1 MQQKHMWITLPVG
14 AAYVIAVMWIM
25 LYAAMNRVV
34 MIEDVTQE
42 QMLSESTQ
50 GAGQK
55 DKGIWKDLTL
65 SAESGQEKDIVIP
78 VEAELK
84 AEQVKI
90 ENHYLDKE
98 IWIGFDGV
106 EKNYFAQNS
115 IAGNLASVENAVYG
129 KQEGLL
135 WLKFKVDGIY
145 ECKSILEDGHLCI
158 TLENPKEIYETVA
171 VIDACYYRNT
181 AGAQKEGMT
190 DKEIT
195 ADIAKRLE
203 EKLKAENAVK
213 VYYIGMDGEE
223 PSAEERQR
231 FVEEAGADYY
241 IGIRLN
247 ESTDASAYGVETI
260 YNGTYFLPGFGN
272 VELADCLT
280 KNVTK
285 QVSGRANGLTEAEE
299 EDMIVQKA
307 KIPAVVLQAGYLSN
321 AKEAELLNRG
331 EYRDKIAE
339 GIFQTV
345 KEANEKMK
353 NEETE

>member
-1 MQQKHMWITLPVG
+1 MQQKHIWITLPVG
-14 AAYVIAVMWIM
+14 AAYVIAAMWIM

-42 QMLSESTQ
+42 QMPTESMQ
-50 GAGQK
+50 ESGQSG
-55 DKGIWKDLTL
+55 KGTWKNLTL
-65 SAESGQEKDIVIP
+65 SAEKGQGKDIVIP
-78 VEAELK
+78 VEEGLK
-84 AEQVKI
+84 AEQVTIK
-90 ENHYLDKE
+90 NHYLNKE

-106 EKNYFAQNS
+106 EKNYFDQKS
-115 IAGNLASVENAVYG
+115 IAGNLASVEEAVYG

-135 WLKFKVDGIY
+135 WLRFKVDGIY
-145 ECKSILEDGHLCI
+145 ECKSILENGHLCI
-158 TLENPKEIYETVA
+158 TLENPKELYETVA

-181 AGAQKEGMT
+181 AGAQTEGMT
-190 DKEIT
+190 DREIT
-195 ADIAKRLE
+195 ADITRRLE
-203 EKLKAENAVK
+203 EKLKAEGAVK
-213 VYYIGMDGEE
+213 VYYIGVDGEE
-223 PSAEERQR
+223 PSAEERVQ
-231 FVEEAGADYY
+231 FVKEAGADLY
-241 IGIRLN
+241 IGIGLN
-247 ESTDASAYGVETI
+247 ESTDASVYGVETI

-285 QVSGRANGLTEAEE
+285 QVSGRANGLTEAKE

-307 KIPAVVLQAGYLSN
+307 QIPAVILQAGYLSN

-331 EYRDKIAE
+331 EYRDRIAE

-345 KEANEKMK
+345 REANEKMK